1 MSAEPTESKVA
12 SAAAPSGRRRKRGL
26 ATLVMLAAAAGGG
39 YYWYRTAFEVEA
51 DRPLVATVTRADI
64 ENAVASAGT
73 LQPSNTVP
81 VGAQVSGQLQKLHV
95 NVGDQVETGQLLGE
109 IDARVQRNKVASSR
123 ASIASA
129 EAQIAARREALLLA
143 EANWERQQRLWAEQ
157 ATSKQE
163 YDSASNNLA
172 AAQASLTQQE
182 QSIIQSKATL
192 ATDETL
198 LEYTQIFAPIG
209 GTVVSIAMKEGM
221 TLNAT
226 QQSPTIMQIA
236 NLATMTVETQISE
249 ADIGKVYPGMHVY
262 FTTLGSG
269 DRRWHS
275 TLRQILPTPTAT
287 NNVVTY
293 TGLFDVDNSDGALLS
308 GMTTQVYFVTSAAR
322 DVLTVPV
329 GALTF
334 ADAPRGATCGARRTR
349 RHGRGRADG
358 KRVPAAR
365 RAASS
370 RASGDRR
377 SRGQLPAAVRAERR
391 CPDGGSAARGAGGL
405 AARAARSAAASQGPC
420 RGCRRLDR
428 RARGHGR
435 CHEPRDGRSHLG
447 PDGRRAS
454 RRRHRAGGAPAR
466 GQGTT
471 TKTLT
476 TAASRAADFP
486 GGGFPGG
493 FPRRSLSRGRETS
506 SATAA
511 APGAAIDGRART

>member
-1 MSAEPTESKVA
+1 MSAEPTESKLD
-12 SAAAPSGRRRKRGL
+12 SAAAPSRRRGPRGL
-26 ATLVMLAAAAGGG
+26 AALAVLAVAAGAG
-39 YYWYRTAFEVEA
+39 YYWYRTTYDVEA
-51 DRPLVATVTRADI
+51 ERPFVATVTRADI
-64 ENAVASAGT
+64 ETAVASAGT

-95 NVGDQVETGQLLGE
+95 NVGDQVEMGQLLGE

-129 EAQIAARREALLLA
+129 EAQITARREALLLSQ
-143 EANWERQQRLWAEQ
+143 ANWERQQRLWAEQ

-163 YDSASNNLA
+163 YDAARNNLA

-209 GTVVSIAMKEGM
+209 GTVVSIAMKEGV

-236 NLATMTVETQISE
+236 NLETMTVETQISE
-249 ADIGKVYPGMHVY
+249 ADIGKVYPGVPVY

-269 DRRWHS
+269 GRRWYS

-308 GMTTQVYFVTSAAR
+308 GMTTQVYFVISSAR
-322 DVLTVPV
+322 DVLTVPI

-334 ADAPRGATCGARRTR
+334 ADAGRRNDGALRAEGSGVAA
-349 RHGRGRADG
+349 GRPGRASAAG
-358 KRVPAAR
+358 PAAG
-365 RAASS
+365 RAAAPRQATVRVVAADGTIDEREVTVGVTS
-370 RASGDRR
+370 RVAAEIVSGLKE
-377 SRGQLPAAVRAERR
+377 GEQVVAGVAQAAAPA
-391 CPDGGSAARGAGGL
+391 GAGNNNQNN
-405 AARAARSAAASQGPC
+405 RFP
-420 RGCRRLDR
+420 
-428 RARGHGR
+428 
-435 CHEPRDGRSHLG
+435 
-447 PDGRRAS
+447 
-454 RRRHRAGGAPAR
+454 GG
-466 GQGTT
+466 G
-471 TKTLT
+471 
-476 TAASRAADFP
+476 FP

-493 FPRRSLSRGRETS
+493 FPGGR
-506 SATAA
+506 
-511 APGAAIDGRART
+511 

>member
-1 MSAEPTESKVA
+1 MSAEPTESK
-12 SAAAPSGRRRKRGL
+12 SAAAPHRRRGPRGL
-26 ATLVMLAAAAGGG
+26 AALAILAAVGGGG
-39 YYWYRTAFEVEA
+39 YYWYRTVFNVEA
-51 DRPLVATVTRADI
+51 ERPFVATVTRADI
-64 ENAVASAGT
+64 ETAVASAGT

-95 NVGDQVETGQLLGE
+95 NVGDQVEAGQLLGE

-129 EAQIAARREALLLA
+129 EAQITARREALVLA
-143 EANWERQQRLWAEQ
+143 QANWERQQRLWAEQ

-163 YDSASNNLA
+163 YDAARNNLA

-209 GTVVSIAMKEGM
+209 GTVVSIAMKEGV

-236 NLATMTVETQISE
+236 NLETMTVETQISE
-249 ADIGKVYPGMHVY
+249 ADIGKVYPGVPVY

-269 DRRWHS
+269 GRRWYS

-308 GMTTQVYFVTSAAR
+308 GMTTQVYFVISSAR
-322 DVLTVPV
+322 DVLTVPI

-334 ADAPRGATCGARRTR
+334 ADAGRRNDAALRPESARAEGGVEAGRPARAGPAAARTVATRQATVRVVA
-349 RHGRGRADG
+349 ADG
-358 KRVPAAR
+358 TISEREVTVGVTSRVAAEIISGLKEGEQVVAGVAQAAAPA
-365 RAASS
+365 
-370 RASGDRR
+370 
-377 SRGQLPAAVRAERR
+377 
-391 CPDGGSAARGAGGL
+391 GAGNNNQNNN
-405 AARAARSAAASQGPC
+405 RFP
-420 RGCRRLDR
+420 
-428 RARGHGR
+428 
-435 CHEPRDGRSHLG
+435 
-447 PDGRRAS
+447 
-454 RRRHRAGGAPAR
+454 GG
-466 GQGTT
+466 
-471 TKTLT
+471 
-476 TAASRAADFP
+476 FP

-493 FPRRSLSRGRETS
+493 FPGGR
-506 SATAA
+506 
-511 APGAAIDGRART
+511 

>member
-1 MSAEPTESKVA
+1 MSAEPTESKLA
-12 SAAAPSGRRRKRGL
+12 SAAAPSERRRKRGL

-51 DRPLVATVTRADI
+51 DRPFVATVTRADI
-64 ENAVASAGT
+64 ETAVASAGT

-129 EAQIAARREALLLA
+129 EAQITARREALLLS

-157 ATSKQE
+157 ASSKQE
-163 YDSASNNLA
+163 YDSARNNLA

-209 GTVVSIAMKEGM
+209 GTVVSIAMKEGV

-236 NLATMTVETQISE
+236 NLETMTVETQISE
-249 ADIGKVYPGMHVY
+249 ADIGKVYPGVPVY

-308 GMTTQVYFVTSAAR
+308 GMTTQVYFVTSSAR
-322 DVLTVPV
+322 DVLTVPI

-334 ADAPRGATCGARRTR
+334 ADAGRRNDPALRAEGGVDAGR
-349 RHGRGRADG
+349 RGRGG
-358 KRVPAAR
+358 AAT
-365 RAASS
+365 
-370 RASGDRR
+370 
-377 SRGQLPAAVRAERR
+377 
-391 CPDGGSAARGAGGL
+391 
-405 AARAARSAAASQGPC
+405 ARAAAPRQAIVRVVAA
-420 RGCRRLDR
+420 
-428 RARGHGR
+428 
-435 CHEPRDGRSHLG
+435 DGTITEREVTVG
-447 PDGRRAS
+447 VTS
-454 RRRHRAGGAPAR
+454 RVAAEVISGLNEGEQVVAGIAQTGAPAGAGNNNQNNNR
-466 GQGTT
+466 FPAGG
-471 TKTLT
+471 
-476 TAASRAADFP
+476 FP

-493 FPRRSLSRGRETS
+493 FPGGR
-506 SATAA
+506 
-511 APGAAIDGRART
+511 